1 MIILK
6 IVGEIIMNKVEQAIG
21 KFSRGANCAQ
31 SVLLTYCNELDL
43 DMNSLLKIGTGFGG
57 GMRQGEVCGAVAG
70 AIMVLG
76 LKYGPDKI
84 EDNEAKEKVYE
95 MVRIFSERFK
105 NMNCSIVCKDLL
117 GCNLNQKGMREYA
130 REKGLFK
137 NICPKLIKD
146 AINILDEL

>member
-1 MIILK
+1 
-6 IVGEIIMNKVEQAIG
+6 MNKVEQAVG

-43 DMNSLLKIGTGFGG
+43 DMSSLLKVGTGFGG
-57 GMRQGEVCGAVAG
+57 GIRQGEVCGAVAG

-84 EDNEAKEKVYE
+84 EDKESKEKVYE
-95 MVRIFSERFK
+95 MVGIFNEKFK
-105 NMNCSIVCKDLL
+105 KMNSSITCRDLL

-137 NICPKLIKD
+137 DICPKLIKD
-146 AINILDEL
+146 AINILDEI

>member
-1 MIILK
+1 
-6 IVGEIIMNKVEQAIG
+6 MNKVEQAIG
-21 KFSRGANCAQ
+21 KFGRGANCAQ
-31 SVLLTYCNELDL
+31 SVLLTYCNEVNL

-76 LKYGPDKI
+76 LKYGPDEL

-95 MVRIFSERFK
+95 MVKIFSEKFK
-105 NMNCSIVCKDLL
+105 NINSSIVCKDLL

-130 REKGLFK
+130 RENGLFK

-146 AINILDEL
+146 AINILDELKCE

>member
-1 MIILK
+1 
-6 IVGEIIMNKVEQAIG
+6 MNKVEQAVG

-43 DMNSLLKIGTGFGG
+43 DMRSLLKVGTGFGG
-57 GMRQGEVCGAVAG
+57 GIRQGEVCGAVAG

-84 EDNEAKEKVYE
+84 EDKESKEKVYE
-95 MVRIFSERFK
+95 MVGIFNEKFK
-105 NMNCSIVCKDLL
+105 KMNSSITCRDLL

-137 NICPKLIKD
+137 DICPKLIKD
-146 AINILDEL
+146 AINILDEI